1 MPHPETLGE
10 VGEEIGKIP
19 FFCLVA
25 SSRPENNAKQP
36 KARCMMPGMTFLHH
50 PSFMCCRSQ
59 AGSQRDPSAPWWG
72 CTSHGLCF
80 GECFVPTQCCFA
92 PIQCHFPFHFRAE
105 TLQKPLMC
113 KNFCLLIQGK
123 VRIFHCS
130 HAPGIY
136 RDIFIKFRENNWLR
150 AE

>member
-36 KARCMMPGMTFLHH
+36 KARCMKPGMTLLHH
-50 PSFMCCRSQ
+50 PSFVRCRSQ

-80 GECFVPTQCCFA
+80 GECFVPMQCCFA

-105 TLQKPLMC
+105 TLQKQSRHWRAKDECSNTNYFSIQIIFVWQPALLMT
-113 KNFCLLIQGK
+113 
-123 VRIFHCS
+123 
-130 HAPGIY
+130 
-136 RDIFIKFRENNWLR
+136 
-150 AE
+150 